1 MTATLQ
7 IDRYPRKSVR
17 TDDFI
22 KVWAR
27 RYVPDL
33 SRLTGGDRLTVG
45 QLSKFVSAQERKKT
59 TTHLQRLL
67 KINCECAGLKTD
79 ALYSYI
85 PNVINLSESRR
96 IARFVEQ
103 VYLQVLDLYQQH
115 PFTSH
120 SSSELDVAAKVSDV
134 AQQVFIDWALL
145 TPDRLA
151 VQLEPVLKILR
162 QQHLLSKDPRSI
174 GFLTTHFHFSTELIL
189 KRLTLAEQVLLSP
202 YFKFVEEQV
211 CIPWQRI
218 HRAAKYAQGLPS
230 LTAVQQITEAS
241 QSIACA
247 VHNKAVQQ
255 FPGQTSR
262 RGDLS
267 HSGVTSSTLRDLQM
281 FQGYLCLCMLEKH
294 IDSIEYELLPLSVM
308 VFPSVDVSWNLVEG
322 MLQILMDEILEKVD
336 SKYRLLVEPYAHAI
350 QALFA
355 DTEKRQSLLQQFSMT
370 EALS

>member
-1 MTATLQ
+1 
-7 IDRYPRKSVR
+7 
-17 TDDFI
+17 
-22 KVWAR
+22 
-27 RYVPDL
+27 
-33 SRLTGGDRLTVG
+33 VG